1 MIYRPLADTGLRV
14 SAIGL
19 GCSRL
24 GGTVERRDDA
34 AARRLLLH
42 AHERGI
48 NFFDTADIYAQGNS
62 ERLLGNTFF
71 DRRDSVIIATK
82 AGYRLSST
90 GNWMARLKPLARGL
104 LRVLPSLRRSVQKV
118 RSSQVAQEFS
128 APYLRLAIHR
138 SLKRLSTTYLD
149 LFLLHNPPEE
159 VLRSG
164 EAFELLE
171 SLKQDGLIRCYGVSC
186 RRPGDASI
194 ARAHSGIGALEVE
207 VNLLEQ
213 DALRDLRGLD
223 DSTMA
228 LIGRQP
234 LASGW
239 LARSPEVGVGG
250 PQDLSPDEYQRR
262 VQLVMR
268 YQEVLRAHQQSLAEG
283 ALRFALRLE
292 QLTCV
297 VLGVSTVAHLD
308 EALAVAAAPPLSAET
323 MARLQSVR
331 A

>member
-1 MIYRPLADTGLRV
+1 VIYRALGDTGLRV

-24 GGTVERRDDA
+24 GGTVERRNDPA
-34 AARRLLLH
+34 AQRLLLH

-48 NFFDTADIYAQGNS
+48 NFFDTADIYAQGDS
-62 ERLLGNTFF
+62 ERLLGRTFSA
-71 DRRDSVIIATK
+71 RRDSVIIATK
-82 AGYRLSST
+82 AGYRLSSA

-104 LRVLPSLRRSVQKV
+104 LRVFPSLRRSAHKM
-118 RSSQVAQEFS
+118 RSSQMDQEFS
-128 APYLRLAIHR
+128 PSYLRSAFHR
-138 SLKRLSTTYLD
+138 SLERLSTTYID

-171 SLKQDGLIRCYGVSC
+171 SLKRDGLVRCYGVSC

-194 ARAHSGIGALEVE
+194 ARAHSTIGALEVE

-213 DALRDLRGLD
+213 GALHALREPEASRV
-223 DSTMA
+223 A
-228 LIGRQP
+228 LIARQP

-239 LARSPEVGVGG
+239 LARFPELTAGDA
-250 PQDLSPDEYQRR
+250 QDLSPDEYQRR
-262 VQLVMR
+262 LQFVMQC
-268 YQEVLRAHQQSLAEG
+268 QEAFRSQQQSLAQG
-283 ALRFALRLE
+283 ALRFVLGLD
-292 QLTCV
+292 QLTSV
-297 VLGVSTVAHLD
+297 VLGVSTIAHLD
-308 EALAVAAAPPLSAET
+308 EALAVAAAPPLPAET
-323 MARLQSVR
+323 MTRLQSAR